1 MVTTDAMEANGGL
14 QRSNNKCLRPECLV
28 EAAARDFEGCND
40 LKAWRRLCTR
50 KGQAAMLEQQR
61 LTARGLGGSWRVL
74 SFEGRQTADLNALTR
89 EGYVQAKG
97 RLQCW
102 NSKS

>member
-1 MVTTDAMEANGGL
+1 MYAVTTDAMEANGWL

-28 EAAARDFEGCND
+28 EAAARDFESCND

-61 LTARGLGGSWRVL
+61 LTARGLGGSCREEAVQQL
-74 SFEGRQTADLNALTR
+74 EGCKGFERLKGLGGRWR
-89 EGYVQAKG
+89 EGFG
-97 RLQCW
+97 RF
-102 NSKS
+102 